1 MSKLTGKEIIEI
13 LKNVMEPGDFAYSLT
28 PPELGD
34 VQTVS
39 QYGGEGKGS
48 TYYTVRYF
56 KDHDVYI
63 RVDGYY
69 QSHYGVDFQPWDQS
83 AKEVKPQEKQITVYE

>member
-13 LKNVMEPGDFAYSLT
+13 LKDIMEPGDFAHSLT
-28 PPELGD
+28 PPELGYAQ
-34 VQTVS
+34 VVKQH
-39 QYGGEGKGS
+39 GGEGQGS
-48 TYYTVRYF
+48 SYYTVRYF

-69 QSHYGVDFQPWDQS
+69 QSHYGTDFEPWDKS
-83 AKEVKPQEKQITVYE
+83 ASIVTPKEKTITVYE